1 MSHAVEQARRGS
13 GRMKRPLWGGLACA
27 AALTLVT
34 LAPPADASTPATRS
48 GRSASPTSSAS
59 PEFGGISWST
69 QRVAPGV
76 EVRTGAL
83 RDSAAA
89 PVWSVTVQAPAV
101 NRLTGAATWAPL
113 GDRAWADATAA
124 RLRDAGLEPRL
135 ERVTWDDYSD
145 TPHGTMGWQVR
156 VGRYAA
162 QTEAA
167 AANTA
172 VVAAGFRTAVE
183 WTGYDGRQRADG
195 ENIHVAVV
203 DPARFTGTVGA
214 TDDGNVA
221 DRETTSTVAAR
232 LGSLIGVN
240 GGFFITSD
248 ADGMQG
254 TPAGLSAEHGRLQS
268 MAVGSRAALILGDGG
283 RRPRIA
289 DLSTTVT
296 VRDGS
301 AVYGV
306 QGINRVPGKVRNCG
320 RPGAVPTVEPRHDTT
335 CTLADDLVEFTPE
348 FRAALPVGAG
358 VQVAL
363 DRRGVVVSVG
373 DRGGAAPDQ
382 GSVLQGVGGA
392 AEWLTGHARVGRRL
406 ALSEVIRDS
415 SHREVRLGPDDTVVS
430 AAPTLVENG
439 RVHIDAAT
447 EGTLDPRDLSFGFAW
462 SNVRQPR
469 TLAGIDGRGRLLLV
483 TVDGRQPGVSE
494 GFTLAEAARFMRSLG
509 AVRALNLDGGGSTAM
524 AVDGKLVNVT
534 SDATGER
541 AVGDTIQVLPRRRT
555 S

>member
-1 MSHAVEQARRGS
+1 MSHAVEKARRGF
-13 GRMKRPLWGGLACA
+13 GRMKQPLRSGVACA
-27 AALTLVT
+27 AALTFVA
-34 LAPPADASTPATRS
+34 LAPPAAASTPTADS
-48 GRSASPTSSAS
+48 GPSASSALH
-59 PEFGGISWST
+59 GISWST
-69 QRVAPGV
+69 LSVAPGV
-76 EVRTGAL
+76 QVRTGAL

-124 RLRDAGLEPRL
+124 RLRGAGFEPRL
-135 ERVTWDDYSD
+135 EQVTWDDYSD
-145 TPHGTMGWQVR
+145 TPRGTMGWQVR
-156 VGRYAA
+156 VGRYATQA
-162 QTEAA
+162 EAGTT
-167 AANTA
+167 NTA
-172 VVAAGFRTAVE
+172 VVAAGFRTAVD
-183 WTGYDGRQRADG
+183 WTGYDGRQRPDG

-203 DPARFTGTVGA
+203 DPTRFAGTIGA
-214 TDDGNVA
+214 SDGGNVA
-221 DRETTSTVAAR
+221 DRENTSTVATR

-248 ADGMQG
+248 ADGVQG
-254 TPAGLSAEHGRLQS
+254 TLAGLSARHGRLES
-268 MAVGSRAALILGDGG
+268 MAAGSRAALILGDGG
-283 RRPRIA
+283 RWPRIA

-301 AVYGV
+301 AEYGV

-320 RPGAVPTVEPRHDTT
+320 RPGAVPTAEPRHDTT
-335 CTLADDLVEFTPE
+335 CTIADDLVEFTPE
-348 FRAALPVGAG
+348 FRASLPTGAG
-358 VQVAL
+358 VQVVL
-363 DRRGVVVSVG
+363 DERGVVASVG
-373 DRGGAAPDQ
+373 DRGGAVPDH
-382 GSVLQGVGGA
+382 GAVLQGIGGA
-392 AEWLTGHARVGRRL
+392 AGWLTGHARVGKRL
-406 ALSEVIRDS
+406 SLREVIRDS
-415 SHREVRLGPDDTVVS
+415 SDREIRLGPDDSIVS
-430 AAPTLVENG
+430 AAPTLVEDG

-469 TLAGIDGRGRLLLV
+469 TLAGIDRRGRLLLV

-524 AVDGKLVNVT
+524 VVNGTLVNVT

-541 AVGDTIQVLPRRRT
+541 AVGDTIQVLPRRR
-555 S
+555 SS

>member
-1 MSHAVEQARRGS
+1 MSHAVDQARRGF
-13 GRMKRPLWGGLACA
+13 GRMRQPVWGGVACA

-34 LAPPADASTPATRS
+34 LAPPAVAGTPATD
-48 GRSASPTSSAS
+48 SAASAAS
-59 PEFGGISWST
+59 AASALHGISWST
-69 QRVAPGV
+69 RSVAPGV
-76 EVRTGAL
+76 EVRTGVL
-83 RDSAAA
+83 RDSSAA
-89 PVWSVTVQAPAV
+89 PAWSVTVQAPAV

-113 GDRAWADATAA
+113 GDRAWADANAA
-124 RLRDAGLEPRL
+124 RLRSAGFESRL
-135 ERVTWDDYSD
+135 EEVTWDDYSD

-156 VGRYAA
+156 VGRYATQA
-162 QTEAA
+162 EAGT
-167 AANTA
+167 ANSA
-172 VVAAGFRTAVE
+172 VVAAGFRTAVD
-183 WTGYDGRQRADG
+183 WSGYDGRQRPDA
-195 ENIHVAVV
+195 ESIHVAVV
-203 DPARFTGTVGA
+203 DSARFAGTVGA
-214 TDDGNVA
+214 SDGGNVA
-221 DRETTSTVAAR
+221 DRENTSTVATR
-232 LGSLIGVN
+232 LGSLVGVN

-248 ADGMQG
+248 ADGVQG
-254 TPAGLSAEHGRLQS
+254 TPAGLSAQHGRLES

-348 FRAALPVGAG
+348 FRASLPAGPG
-358 VQVAL
+358 VQVVL
-363 DRRGVVVSVG
+363 DERGTVVSVG
-373 DRGGAAPDQ
+373 DRGGAVPGH
-382 GSVLQGVGGA
+382 GSVLQGIGGA
-392 AEWLTGHARVGRRL
+392 AGWLTGHARVGKRL
-406 ALSEVIRDS
+406 SLREVIRDS
-415 SHREVRLGPDDTVVS
+415 SHHEVRLGPDDSIVS
-430 AAPTLVENG
+430 AAPTLVEGG
-439 RVHIDAAT
+439 RVHIDATA

-469 TLAGIDGRGRLLLV
+469 TLAGVDRRGRLLLV

-509 AVRALNLDGGGSTAM
+509 AVQALNLDGGGSSAM
-524 AVDGKLVNVT
+524 AVNGTLVNVT

-541 AVGDTIQVLPRRRT
+541 AVGDTIQVLPRRR
-555 S
+555 SS

>member
-1 MSHAVEQARRGS
+1 MSHAVEKARRGFGRTKHPVWS
-13 GRMKRPLWGGLACA
+13 GVACA
-27 AALTLVT
+27 TALTLVI
-34 LAPPADASTPATRS
+34 LAPPAGASTPTADS
-48 GRSASPTSSAS
+48 GRSAASAL
-59 PEFGGISWST
+59 PGISWST
-69 QRVAPGV
+69 LSVAPGV
-76 EVRTGAL
+76 QVRTGVL

-89 PVWSVTVQAPAV
+89 PAWSVTVQAPAV

-113 GDRAWADATAA
+113 GDRAWADETAA
-124 RLRDAGLEPRL
+124 RLRSAGFEPRL
-135 ERVTWDDYSD
+135 EQVTWDDYSD
-145 TPHGTMGWQVR
+145 TPRGTMGWQVR
-156 VGRYAA
+156 VGRYATQA
-162 QTEAA
+162 EAGT
-167 AANTA
+167 ANTA
-172 VVAAGFRTAVE
+172 VVAAGFRTAVD
-183 WTGYDGRQRADG
+183 WTGYDGRQRPDS
-195 ENIHVAVV
+195 ENIHLAVV
-203 DPARFTGTVGA
+203 DPARFAGTVGA
-214 TDDGNVA
+214 SDGGNVA
-221 DRETTSTVAAR
+221 DRENTSTVATR

-248 ADGMQG
+248 ADGVQG
-254 TPAGLSAEHGRLQS
+254 TLAGLSAEHGRLES

-320 RPGAVPTVEPRHDTT
+320 RPGAVPTAEPRHDTT
-335 CTLADDLVEFTPE
+335 CTIADDLVEFTPE
-348 FRAALPVGAG
+348 FRAPLPAGAG
-358 VQVAL
+358 VQVVL
-363 DRRGVVVSVG
+363 DKRGAVVSVG
-373 DRGGAAPDQ
+373 ERGGAVPDH
-382 GSVLQGVGGA
+382 GSVLQGIGGA
-392 AEWLTGHARVGRRL
+392 AEWLTGHARVGKRL
-406 ALSEVIRDS
+406 SLREVIRDS
-415 SHREVRLGPDDTVVS
+415 SHREIRLGPDDSIVS
-430 AAPTLVENG
+430 AAPTLVEDG

-469 TLAGIDGRGRLLLV
+469 TLAGIDRRGRLLLV

-509 AVRALNLDGGGSTAM
+509 AVQALNLDGGGSTAM

-534 SDATGER
+534 SDARGER

-555 S
+555 T